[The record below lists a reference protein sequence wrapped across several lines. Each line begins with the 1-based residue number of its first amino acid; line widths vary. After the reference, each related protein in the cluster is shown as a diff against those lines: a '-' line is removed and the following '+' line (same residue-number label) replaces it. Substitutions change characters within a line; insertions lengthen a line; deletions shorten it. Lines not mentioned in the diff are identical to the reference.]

1 MLWLPCLRQSDFLFL
16 LVIAPNPLNFSES
29 QRRLG
34 CLESLLPDVL
44 HLSRIAYHCSPF
56 QHLFTGWMFGYIVF
70 IISINTICSG
80 YDRSEAAKLASSE
93 KSFYWFYDQCQLF
106 DN

>member
-1 MLWLPCLRQSDFLFL
+1 
-16 LVIAPNPLNFSES
+16 
-29 QRRLG
+29 
-34 CLESLLPDVL
+34 
-44 HLSRIAYHCSPF
+44 
-56 QHLFTGWMFGYIVF
+56 MFGYIVF